1 MYNRNQIIEVLNV
14 AAQLIPQENEVVDY
28 LTEIIYQLEEE
39 WKNEFINDDIE
50 MIERKP
56 QTKQTLTYR
65 RWIY

>member
-39 WKNEFINDDIE
+39 WKDEFINDDIE

-65 RWIY
+65 R

>member
-65 RWIY
+65 R